1 MSSRP
6 VTPSREGFGSRPT
19 SVATGQHP
27 ADVAAGPSGAT
38 DFATSHAQGAPME
51 SSPLSQSAGHQEH
64 DLDTTIDGQ
73 RPDSQMSQSQTLLP
87 SRGGTLK
94 KKGSL
99 KKSGSIRRSVSHR
112 SSRAGSVRSLSLG
125 EKEKYAGTE
134 EMKSAFYS
142 PVPTHGNPTELLA
155 NRFQGERYSGSVK
168 YVHG

>member
-1 MSSRP
+1 MSSLP
-6 VTPSREGFGSRPT
+6 VTPSREGYGSRPI
-19 SVATGQHP
+19 SVAQHP
-27 ADVAAGPSGAT
+27 ADVPAGTSGAT

-51 SSPLSQSAGHQEH
+51 SSPLSQSAGHQET

-73 RPDSQMSQSQTLLP
+73 RPDSQISQSQTLLP

-99 KKSGSIRRSVSHR
+99 KKSGSIRRTASHR
-112 SSRAGSVRSLSLG
+112 SSRAGSVRSLTLG
-125 EKEKYAGTE
+125 EKEKYAGSE

-155 NRFQGERYSGSVK
+155 NRFQGEHCSHSLR
-168 YVHG
+168 YVHC